1 MTSTRSNPFVVR
13 IMTWPF
19 ITTRSRPFDQ
29 FDSHELRQERMFEVC
44 GVVNSRRQQSDR
56 RRRDSRRR
64 DVLQRLKQMARI
76 VADRTHVAVI
86 EDLRK
91 RALHD
96 FAVLQNVGDA
106 GRTSQV
112 VFKNVILAVAM
123 SERDPFR

>member
-1 MTSTRSNPFVVR
+1 MS
-13 IMTWPF
+13 
-19 ITTRSRPFDQ
+19 
-29 FDSHELRQERMFEVC
+29 C
-44 GVVNSRRQQSDR
+44 NS
-56 RRRDSRRR
+56 
-64 DVLQRLKQMARI
+64 LKQMARI

-112 VFKNVILAVAM
+112 VFKNVILAVAVSNEIRSGDVAPRSLAAVSIRCKPCGM
-123 SERDPFR
+123 ISPKESDPTE